1 MLLRLVVAALAGVA
15 LGLSFE
21 PARLVFLLPVAL
33 AALLWAVRGQTARR
47 GALLGWVFGLAF
59 FLVLLVWLR
68 VIGSDAWV
76 VVAVVQALYLA
87 AAGAGLAVASR
98 HRGWPLWSAVVW
110 VGVEV
115 LRGSWPMGGVTWGR
129 VGFATADTPLEAW
142 FPWLGAN
149 GVGLVVVALS
159 AALLWLLLEARAR
172 PRTAASVVVAGAV
185 VLTVPWVA
193 QPPRTTDGTAT
204 VALVQGDVPGE
215 GDDLV
220 AHHREVTDS
229 HVELTRELG
238 EAADRGEEPRPDF
251 VVWPE
256 NSTAVDPFT
265 DSRAA
270 DGIRA
275 ASEAVGAPILVG
287 GIVDAPEDGQVLNQ
301 GIVVNPETGGGDRYT
316 KRHPV
321 PYGEYIPYRR
331 YLGAWSSER
340 LGLVPRDMLSGTR
353 TSPLRIGDVE
363 VAAAICFDVAYD
375 DAISAQVRRGAQL
388 LVVQTSNALFIHT
401 GQIEQQFAI
410 SRLRALETGR
420 SVVVAAVN
428 GRTGVIDADGDVV
441 ASVPTRTRA
450 TLLQEVP
457 LTTSVPP
464 AMWVGPWL
472 GRACFVA
479 ALGAGLWLLSRI
491 VRRGRSGTANS
502 TEPQQPDLQQHHR
515 IRGTA

>member
-1 MLLRLVVAALAGVA
+1 VPLRLAVAALAGVA

-21 PARLVFLLPVAL
+21 PARLVFLLPVAI
-33 AALLWAVRGQTARR
+33 AVLLWAVRGQTARR
-47 GALLGWVFGLAF
+47 GALLGGVFGLAF
-59 FLVLLVWLR
+59 FHVLLVWLR
-68 VIGSDAWV
+68 VLGSDAWTV
-76 VVAVVQALYLA
+76 LATAQSVYLA
-87 AAGAGLAVASR
+87 LAGAGLAVASR

-115 LRGSWPMGGVTWGR
+115 LRGSWPAGGLTWGR
-129 VGFATADTPLEAW
+129 VAFATVDTPVEAW
-142 FPWLGAN
+142 FPWLGTN
-149 GVGLVVVALS
+149 GVGFVVVALS
-159 AALLWLLLEARAR
+159 AALLWLVLEARES
-172 PRTAASVVVAGAV
+172 PRLAGGVVAAAAV

-193 QPPRTTDGTAT
+193 QPPHETEGTAT
-204 VALVQGDVPGE
+204 IALVQGDVPGA

-220 AHHREVTDS
+220 SHHREVTDS
-229 HVELTRELG
+229 HVELTRALG
-238 EAADRGEEPRPDF
+238 RAVADGDQAQPDF

-270 DGIRA
+270 RGIR
-275 ASEAVGAPILVG
+275 EAGDAVDVPILVG
-287 GIVDAPEDGQVLNQ
+287 GIVDAPKEGQVLNQ
-301 GIVVNPETGGGDRYT
+301 GIVVDPETGAGDRYT

-331 YLGAWSSER
+331 YLGEWSSER
-340 LGLVPRDMLSGTR
+340 LGLIPRDMVSGTR
-353 TSPLRIGDVE
+353 TAPLRIGGVE
-363 VAAAICFDVAYD
+363 VADAICFDVAYD

-388 LVVQTSNALFIHT
+388 LVVQTSNAIFIHT

-420 SVVVAAVN
+420 SVAVAAVN
-428 GRTGVIDADGDVV
+428 GRTGVIDEGGEVV
-441 ASVPTRTRA
+441 ASVPARTPA
-450 TLLQEVP
+450 TLVQEVP

-479 ALGAGLWLLSRI
+479 ALGAGLWVLLPYRQGWSE
-491 VRRGRSGTANS
+491 RRTRLTRPGESDDSTTA
-502 TEPQQPDLQQHHR
+502 
-515 IRGTA
+515 G